1 MLFLK
6 ISILEDYFIFFYNIV
21 IVFFKSYQFYFNFYR
36 KEENID
42 RNVLQFKI
50 FYIMDVN
57 EKEMSR
63 VRLMISIGMLGKE
76 LWGGEQI
83 ERKSYRD
90 GECDMLI

>member
-6 ISILEDYFIFFYNIV
+6 ISILEDYFIFLYNIV

-90 GECDMLI
+90 GECGMLI